1 MEVAGLRDGDLVA
14 GLPHRPDAGAVGYMA
29 ERLTTPWLVVP
40 LSYLDGG
47 CSQGGRKK
55 LLLATTAREA
65 HVYDQDSGTL
75 QTVAASRSRRVSSA
89 DNSLRLLLYQ
99 ESLVR
104 FTGMKQGKSDA
115 IEFVKIE
122 YN

>member
-47 CSQGGRKK
+47 GSQGGRKK

-75 QTVAASRSRRVSSA
+75 QTVAASRSRR
-89 DNSLRLLLYQ
+89 
-99 ESLVR
+99 
-104 FTGMKQGKSDA
+104 
-115 IEFVKIE
+115 
-122 YN
+122 